1 LNTGYAINLHSPQ
14 RPRGLV
20 CILLLL
26 TCCGQVRAVSS
37 EKPPGTNA
45 FPGAE
50 LFIEGAVRHLQL
62 EINPQALDH
71 LSKEA
76 REFVRAQV
84 RDGQVLHQDV
94 AVHLKGSV
102 GSFRPL
108 NDKPAFTLDF
118 AQFHPD
124 RRFHGLRRIHLNNSV
139 EDPSYCNEILGGEVF
154 RAAGVPCPRVS
165 RAIVTLNGRKLG
177 LYTLKEGFTEDF
189 LSCYFQKVGG
199 NLFEP
204 DEGHDVNEHLKKTS
218 VRAGASGRATLNAL
232 SQAALD
238 PNLSQRWNRLES
250 VLDTER
256 FLKFMGLEVML
267 CHRDGYCL
275 ARNNFRLYENA
286 ETRKM
291 LFLPQGM
298 DQLFGIPELP
308 WMPHMA
314 GLVARAVL
322 ETPQGA
328 QRYREISKDLFQS
341 VLQLQDLTNR
351 VHQLVQPLR
360 TVVAESEYK
369 HIESAAADLIDR
381 IGKRH
386 QFLAAQMSNG
396 PARALEFRQ
405 GIACLDGW
413 TKMDEPASGQMG
425 IALSP
430 DGITSLEILTRQE
443 ATPSWRTKAALGPGR
458 YHFQGKVRVEAVKE
472 LPFGT
477 HQGAGLRIAGN
488 VRQSEDLVGT
498 ESWRVVI
505 APFEVRGSAQEIE
518 FICELRARSGQA
530 WFDRGSLR
538 VVQEP

>member
-1 LNTGYAINLHSPQ
+1 LKIYAIDLHTPH
-14 RPRGLV
+14 RHCWLV

-26 TCCGQVRAVSS
+26 TFSGQLRADTA
-37 EKPPGTNA
+37 EKLPGTNA

-50 LFIEGAVRHLQL
+50 LFIEGDVRRLQL
-62 EINPQALDH
+62 EIDPQGLEH
-71 LSKEA
+71 LGKEA
-76 REFVRAQV
+76 RQFVRAKV
-84 RDGQVLHQDV
+84 REGEVLYQDV

-108 NDKPAFTLDF
+108 DDKPAFTLDF
-118 AQFHPD
+118 DHFHPGQ
-124 RRFHGLRRIHLNNSV
+124 RFHGLRRIHLNNSV
-139 EDPSYCNEILGGEVF
+139 EDPTYCNEIFGGEVF
-154 RAAGVPCPRVS
+154 RAAGIPCPRVS

-177 LYTLKEGFTEDF
+177 LYVLKEGFTEDF
-189 LSCYFQKVGG
+189 LSCYFQTVGG

-218 VRAGASGRATLNAL
+218 IRAGSSGRSTLKAL
-232 SQAALD
+232 AQAALD
-238 PNLSQRWNRLES
+238 PNLPQRWNRLES
-250 VLDTER
+250 VLDTDR
-256 FLKFMGLEVML
+256 FLKFMALEVML

-291 LFLPQGM
+291 VFLPQGM

-308 WMPHMA
+308 WTPHMA

-328 QRYREISKDLFQS
+328 RRYREVSKDLFQS
-341 VLQLQDLTNR
+341 AFQLEELTNR
-351 VHQLVQPLR
+351 VHQLVYPLR
-360 TVVAESEYK
+360 TVVAEPEYK
-369 HIESAAADLIDR
+369 QIMSAAADLIDR

-386 QFLAAQMSNG
+386 QFLQAQIGSG
-396 PARALEFRQ
+396 PARLLEFRQ
-405 GIACLDGW
+405 GIACLDQW
-413 TKMDEPASGQMG
+413 SKIDEPASGHMG
-425 IALSP
+425 IGLSP
-430 DGITSLEILTRQE
+430 DGITSLEILTRE
-443 ATPSWRTKAALGPGR
+443 DATPSWHTKALLRPGR
-458 YHFQGKVRVEAVKE
+458 YHFEGKVRVEAVKP

-498 ESWRVVI
+498 ASWRVVI
-505 APFEVRGSAQEIE
+505 ASFEVRGSAQEIE

-530 WFDRGSLR
+530 WFDQQSLQ
-538 VVQEP
+538 VVQER